1 MALPYDA
8 SVLESVKTFETGSF
22 IFRANFI
29 MAKQPAF
36 NELSLTPLG
45 AGDLIDRAVRLYRRH
60 FITLIR
66 ISAPPVIVTA
76 TGSLMLTLGTRS
88 RNEAGAALL
97 LLFGFLIWMSG
108 VLLNLI
114 VMGGAARNLIT
125 HLLWNEPFSA
135 RTTYRNVRARFGG
148 LLGAALIV
156 AIWIFIAF
164 ILAVFVWALVIQ
176 LFIFGRYTVAGVESW
191 FATVLVVVW
200 VLGVTFLALLL
211 FFLMVKFMA
220 YVPQVLMVEGRGVF
234 DSIGRSFSLA
244 RGNLRRLMAMFIFY
258 WFATYSALWILLF
271 PLGVYGWLQGIN
283 VSPWY
288 SITWPTWYLIGYN
301 VITQLSAILL
311 VPVWMLGLSLM
322 YVDERVRQEG
332 YDIELMA
339 ARELQMPNL
348 YAQTTGY
355 PQTAFRQPGAYAQA
369 PAQYYSPGQ
378 TRGLR

>member
-1 MALPYDA
+1 MATQL
-8 SVLESVKTFETGSF
+8 
-22 IFRANFI
+22 
-29 MAKQPAF
+29 AF

-45 AGDLIDRAVRLYRRH
+45 AGDLIDRAVRIYRRH
-60 FITLIR
+60 FVTLIR

-76 TGSLMLTLGTRS
+76 LGSLMLTIASRS
-88 RNEAGAALL
+88 RNEASAGLL
-97 LLFGFLIWMSG
+97 LLFGFLVWMSG

-148 LLGAALIV
+148 LLGASIIV

-164 ILAVFVWALVIQ
+164 ILAIFVWALVIQ
-176 LFIFGRYTVAGVESW
+176 LFIFGRYTVAAVESW

-200 VLGVTFLALLL
+200 VLAVTFLALLL
-211 FFLMVKFMA
+211 FFLMVKFVA

-244 RGNLRRLMAMFIFY
+244 RGNLRRLMGMFIFY
-258 WFATYSALWILLF
+258 WFATYSALMILII
-271 PLGVYGWLQGIN
+271 PLMWYGAAHGIN
-283 VSPWY
+283 INPSRAN
-288 SITWPTWYLIGYN
+288 TWPMWFAIGYN

-348 YAQTTGY
+348 YAQTPSY
-355 PQTAFRQPGAYAQA
+355 PQTAFRQPTAYAQA
-369 PAQYYSPGQ
+369 PAQYYWPGETQ
-378 TRGLR
+378 G